1 MTTRTNKVADLIR
14 DEVSRLLL
22 RDLRDPRIGFVT
34 ITGASVTP
42 DLRSARIFVSVLG
55 DDGAREDSLQ
65 ALNHA
70 AGFVRRELFRNL
82 RLRHSPSVTFLLD
95 ESINRGARIEEV
107 LREIQEDAPDT
118 PEDED

>member
-82 RLRHSPSVTFLLD
+82 RLRHSPSVTFVLD
-95 ESINRGARIEEV
+95 ESIDRGARIEEV

>member
-95 ESINRGARIEEV
+95 ESLHRGARIEEV
-107 LREIQEDAPDT
+107 LRGIQEDAPDT

>member
-55 DDGAREDSLQ
+55 DDGTREDSLQ

-82 RLRHSPSVTFLLD
+82 RLRHSPSVTFVLD
-95 ESINRGARIEEV
+95 ESIDRGARIEEV

>member
-14 DEVSRLLL
+14 DEGSRLLL

>member
-95 ESINRGARIEEV
+95 ESLDRGARIEEV
-107 LREIQEDAPDT
+107 LRGIQEDAPDT